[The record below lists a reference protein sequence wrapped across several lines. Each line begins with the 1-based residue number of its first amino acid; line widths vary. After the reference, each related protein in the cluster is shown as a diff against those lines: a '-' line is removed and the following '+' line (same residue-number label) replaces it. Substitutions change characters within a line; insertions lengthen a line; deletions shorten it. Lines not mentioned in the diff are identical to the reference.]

1 MTWIKRIPIH
11 PFLLGLYPVFAL
23 IAYNVSQIKLSDTL
37 RSLGVSIIGLLVW
50 WLILRLIIRDTRKAA
65 LACTLSALLFFSY
78 GHAYAY
84 LERLSIF
91 GAQIGRHR
99 YLLPIWLG
107 LLAIGIW
114 WVAIKLRD
122 VSSLTMALNVTS
134 VIAIVFP
141 LVQIG
146 SYEVRLMAAQSE
158 IVARSSN
165 LCETS
170 LSAGESPPDV
180 YYLILDAYTRED
192 VLQEVYGFDNSE
204 FLDTMRSMGF
214 YLAPLSQSNYGF
226 TGLSLASSLNLD
238 YLENLDDRLVEGNS
252 HDLTPLWPL
261 LTKSVVRE
269 NLECLGYKVVTF
281 DSGYYW
287 SGWPDAD
294 LYFNY
299 ASTIVNKMENT
310 GGINAFES
318 LLINNSA
325 VFVLTDAAEILPHF
339 IQNDLENPRREH
351 WSRILYLLDCLERKV
366 PMIEGPK
373 FVFAHVL
380 IPHTPFVFGPNG
392 EYKPQSG
399 AFTLDG
405 SQREMTFEER
415 TEGYTDQVQYVN
427 DRIEKAVRAILE
439 ESDRPPVIIIQGDH
453 GLDGPI
459 ASQMA
464 IINAYYLPDDGKAL
478 LYETI
483 TPVNS
488 FRIVFD
494 HYFGGNYG
502 ALEDR
507 SFYSR
512 HANPFN
518 FTQVPTPQAGE

>member
-1 MTWIKRIPIH
+1 MTRIKRIPFH

-23 IAYNVSQIKLSDTL
+23 IAHNVSQINLSDTL
-37 RSLGVSIIGLLVW
+37 RALGASIIGLLVW
-50 WLILRLIIRDTRKAA
+50 WLILRLIVRDIRKAA

-78 GHAYAY
+78 GHVYAY

-107 LLAIGIW
+107 SFVLVIW
-114 WVAIKLRD
+114 WVAVKLRD
-122 VSSLTMALNVTS
+122 VTTLTTTLNVAS
-134 VIAIVFP
+134 VIAVVFP

-146 SYEVRLMAAQSE
+146 SYEVRLMAVQSE
-158 IVARSSN
+158 IVARSSSV
-165 LCETS
+165 CETS
-170 LSAGESPPDV
+170 LTAGEAPPDV
-180 YYLILDAYTRED
+180 YYIILDAYTRED
-192 VLQEVYGFDNSE
+192 VFDEIYDYDNSE
-204 FLDTMRSMGF
+204 FLEIMRGLGF
-214 YLAPLSQSNYGF
+214 YIAPLSQSNYGF

-238 YLENLDDRLVEGNS
+238 YLENLDERLVEGNS

-269 NLECLGYKVVTF
+269 SLECLGYKVVTF

-294 LYFNY
+294 LYFNFE
-299 ASTIVNKMENT
+299 SSIVNKMENT

-318 LLINNSA
+318 LLINSSA
-325 VFVLTDAAEILPHF
+325 VLVLTDAAEILPNF
-339 IQNDLENPRREH
+339 IQSDLESPRREH
-351 WSRILYLLDCLERKV
+351 WNRIVYLLDCLERKV

-392 EYKPQSG
+392 EYKPHSG

-415 TEGYTDQVQYVN
+415 TEGYTDQVRYVN
-427 DRIEKAVRAILE
+427 TRIEKAVRAILE

-464 IINAYYLPDDGKAL
+464 IINAYYLPENGKDL

-494 HYFGGNYG
+494 RYFGGNYG
-502 ALEDR
+502 MLEDK
-507 SFYSR
+507 SLYSR
-512 HANPFN
+512 HAAPFK
-518 FTQVPTPQAGE
+518 FTHVPTPQANR